1 MGAHPPAR
9 QCRRCHTPLA
19 YDNTDQLCGGCRHQA
34 RDALLHPPTVQAE
47 FWATAEMR
55 EALRSRHMGQV
66 IYAYRTHPWHGR
78 TINQEVV
85 ANWLSLSQTQLSRI
99 EKGPPPD
106 ELSKLIHWAQIL
118 GVPEELLWF
127 KLPEDATPASDKPA
141 SGAELSLGMDEPV
154 PQIEAGRVLSADWL
168 HMSDLERRAFLAR
181 VFGTMALPALSL
193 DELKHIA
200 AALEDARRY
209 LDGSVV
215 GYFRRRLTTCAADDG
230 DHGPRRTLPVVL
242 GILAAVEHSARQVRP
257 AVRRELLEVGAESA
271 EFAGWLY
278 RDIGAP
284 DLAAY
289 WRDRASEWAQEAGHF
304 TLQGYVLLRKSQAA
318 WDERDGL
325 RMLTLAQ
332 AAQEGPWELPLKVR
346 AEAAQQEAR
355 GHAML
360 GDDPDLMDRKLDE
373 ARQLVTDTGEPDDPN
388 AQLSAHYDASLLAMQ
403 TAICFDEARQ
413 PARAVELYETE
424 LSPTVFS
431 HRDYGYF
438 RALMAS
444 SLAAAGE
451 PDEAGAV
458 GLGALAIARETNST
472 RTKSELQRVVGRL
485 GPWSTRPVVRELRDA
500 LLSD

>member
-1 MGAHPPAR
+1 MGH
-9 QCRRCHTPLA
+9 
-19 YDNTDQLCGGCRHQA
+19 
-34 RDALLHPPTVQAE
+34 
-47 FWATAEMR
+47 
-55 EALRSRHMGQV
+55 V
-66 IYAYRTHPWHGR
+66 IHAYRTHPWHGR

-85 ANWLSLSQTQLSRI
+85 ANWLNLSQTQLSRI
-99 EKGPPPD
+99 EKGPAPD
-106 ELSKLIHWAQIL
+106 ELSKLIHWAQTL

-127 KLPEDATPASDKPA
+127 KLPE
-141 SGAELSLGMDEPV
+141 GAALANDEPTSAADF
-154 PQIEAGRVLSADWL
+154 PTAADESAPPIEAGRTLRADWL

-181 VFGTMALPALSL
+181 VFGTMALPALNL

-215 GYFRRRLTTCAADDG
+215 DYFRRRLTACATDDG

-242 GILAAVEHSARQVRP
+242 GLLAAIEHSARQVRP
-257 AVRRELLEVGAESA
+257 AVRRELLGVGAESA

-332 AAQEGPWELPLKVR
+332 AAQEGPWELPTKVR

-360 GDDPDLMDRKLDE
+360 GDEPKLMARKLDE
-373 ARQLVTDTGEPDDPN
+373 ARELVTSSAQPDYPD
-388 AQLSAHYDASLLAMQ
+388 AQLSAHYDLPLLAMQ
-403 TAICFDEARQ
+403 TAICFDEAGQ
-413 PARAVELYETE
+413 PTRAVELYEAE
-424 LSPTVFS
+424 LTPMVFS
-431 HRDYGYF
+431 HRDYGFF

-451 PDEAGAV
+451 PDEASAV
-458 GLGALAIARETNST
+458 GLGALTIAKETNST
-472 RTKSELQRVVGRL
+472 RTTGELQRVVGRL
-485 GPWSTRPVVRELRDA
+485 EPWSARSTVQELRDA
-500 LLSD
+500 LLTA